1 MTLGRADFDAFFTAL
16 HDGQKPFTW
25 QRRLL
30 DTVLDDGWPDALVA
44 PTGSGK
50 TAAIDVHVFALA
62 VAAANGSLL
71 PPRRLAM
78 IVARRVLVDDQYRHA
93 LTIAKRLA
101 EPTASPIVAEVAE
114 VLWQLQAD
122 IRSPHD
128 DSDSPQSPL
137 LVARLRGGLPPSRR
151 WTDHP
156 TAAAVLCATP
166 DMWGSRL
173 LFRGYGSSPRAWP
186 REAGLL
192 AVDTVALVDEA
203 HLSRQLVRTAR
214 RVGELVPVAERKWDG
229 PPVLQVVE
237 TTATPDDTTANRLGV
252 EDDDLADSATLEAR
266 LRRPK
271 PVTLL
276 PSKDWATTL
285 APSKG
290 SATSTPRARVAE
302 KLARQTVGLLDA
314 SNGRTVG
321 CFVNTVD
328 RAVSVTAALQD
339 TKITG
344 RELTVV
350 MVCGQVR
357 PIDIELLEQ
366 RYPGLLTPQ
375 GNAEVDV
382 IISTQ
387 SLEVGVDL
395 DLAGM
400 VTELASGSA
409 LAQRAGRINRLGR
422 RETGPI
428 VVIVPDGT
436 IRPAARS
443 GPYGSEELVAAHEWI
458 ERRANDS
465 RRGLAPWALREDPA
479 PAAGPRRTL
488 LQRPE
493 LGQVWHWARTSDDL
507 AADPELDLWLSDDLA
522 PESAVGIAMRHDLP
536 EDLTEAVELI
546 TFLPPR
552 PHEIFAVP
560 LNRARDALADAGA
573 RAGEPDRHVPL
584 PAVLVRGDDI
594 GPLDWATTD
603 NGRRP
608 RIRPGDIVVL
618 DAATPLFTA
627 SHSGDHRTPP
637 VLAPAGEVPLHPAE
651 DVLEATADLGR
662 DLRSG
667 EVVHR
672 IDLDTAPSLAE
683 LLSLT
688 QDDPEVQPLDEREIV
703 RDWLHDHGNGR
714 MALAAAAL
722 LRDADRTVDVMVQR
736 DTEDVPVRALVIDG
750 RRAVAD
756 EYVRQ
761 EWTPN
766 PKPVRL
772 DPHQRAVA
780 DRVGE
785 MAGQLGLSDELTAAL
800 REAALHH
807 DDGKADPRF
816 QIRLGA
822 RSPEPWAKS
831 QDLDTPEKV
840 RHRRDRSDLPPYWRH
855 EQRSVVDA
863 WPAIPADL
871 DRDLVARL
879 IGTTHG
885 HGRSWFPHTSSE
897 LLGAHDGP
905 ETREVAEMLF
915 DEGGWDELIERT
927 QLRYGAWGCAYLE
940 ALLRAADGRISA
952 EGK

>member
-1 MTLGRADFDAFFTAL
+1 MTLSRGDFDAFFQAL
-16 HDGQKPFTW
+16 HHGQKPFTW

-30 DTVLDDGWPDALVA
+30 DAVLDGGWPDAIVA

-62 VAAANGSLL
+62 AAAATGRPL

-78 IVARRVLVDDQYRHA
+78 IVGRRVLVDDQYRHA
-93 LTIAKRLA
+93 LSIAARLA
-101 EPTASPIVAEVAE
+101 DPGGSPILAEVAD
-114 VLWQLQAD
+114 VLWQVQAD
-122 IRSPHD
+122 RGSPAPG
-128 DSDSPQSPL
+128 DSGFPL

-166 DMWGSRL
+166 EMWGSRL

-203 HLSRQLVRTAR
+203 HLARQLVRTAR
-214 RVGELVPVAERKWDG
+214 RVGELAPVAERKWDG

-237 TTATPDDTTANRLGV
+237 TTATPDDTTDKRLGV

-271 PVTLL
+271 PVTLA
-276 PSKDWATTL
+276 PSKEWATTL
-285 APSKG
+285 VPGKSGETRK
-290 SATSTPRARVAE
+290 PRGRVAE
-302 KLARQTVGLLDA
+302 ELARHTVGLLAA
-314 SNGRTVG
+314 SDGRTVG

-328 RAVSVTAALQD
+328 RAVAVTAALQD
-339 TKITG
+339 RTITG
-344 RELTVV
+344 RDVTVV

-375 GNAEVDV
+375 GNPDVDV
-382 IISTQ
+382 IVSTQ

-409 LAQRAGRINRLGR
+409 LAQRAGRVNRLGQ

-436 IRPAARS
+436 IRPGARS
-443 GPYGSEELVAAHEWI
+443 GPYGHDELAAALEWI
-458 ERRANDS
+458 QGRAHDT
-465 RRGLAPWALREDPA
+465 RGVAPWALRENPA

-507 AADPELDLWLSDDLA
+507 AAEPELDLWLSDDLT
-522 PESAVGIAMRHDLP
+522 PESAVGIAVRRDLP
-536 EDLTEAVELI
+536 EDVNEAAELI

-552 PHEIFAVP
+552 SHEVFAVP
-560 LNRARDALADAGA
+560 LRTARDALAGA
-573 RAGEPDRHVPL
+573 RTRAGEDGRQGAL

-594 GPLDWATTD
+594 GPLDWTD
-603 NGRRP
+603 TDTGSRP
-608 RIRPGDIVVL
+608 RLRPGDIVVL
-618 DAATPLFTA
+618 DATTPLFTG
-627 SHSGDHRTPP
+627 SGSGDHRTPP
-637 VLAPAGEVPLHPAE
+637 VLAPDGEVPRYSAE

-662 DLRSG
+662 DLRPG

-672 IDLDTAPSLAE
+672 IDLDQTPSLAQ
-683 LLSLT
+683 LLAPT
-688 QDDPEVQPLDEREIV
+688 EDDPDTDPLDEREII
-703 RDWLHDHGNGR
+703 RDWLDNHGEGK
-714 MALAAAAL
+714 MAHAAAAL
-722 LRDADRTVDVMVQR
+722 LRHGGRTVDVIIQR
-736 DTEDVPVRALVIDG
+736 DAEDVPVRAFVIDG

-766 PKPVRL
+766 PNPVLL
-772 DPHQRAVA
+772 DHHQKAVA
-780 DRVGE
+780 DRVDVI
-785 MAGQLGLSDELTAAL
+785 ARQVGLPDELTAAL

-822 RSPEPWAKS
+822 RGPQPWAKS
-831 QDLDTPEKV
+831 QHLDTPEKV
-840 RHRRDRSDLPPYWRH
+840 RHRRDRSGLPPYWRH

-863 WPAIPADL
+863 WPAIPTDL

-879 IGTTHG
+879 VGTTHG
-885 HGRSWFPHTSSE
+885 HGRSWFPHTSND
-897 LLGAHDGP
+897 LLGPHDGP
-905 ETREVAEMLF
+905 QAREAAEMLF

-927 QLRYGAWGCAYLE
+927 QLRYGAWVCAYLE
-940 ALLRAADGRISA
+940 ALLRAADGQISA